1 MSLLHTAVSI
11 FTISNPIGNLPIYLS
26 FTDGNPRKD
35 RAIARSSATTF
46 LIALLLAAWLGDQLL
61 GFFGISQSAFQ
72 IAGGLIVVL
81 IGLSMLHSE
90 PSKVHHDPQ
99 SVDRDQNSSVKGIV
113 PLGIPL
119 LAGPGT
125 LTVVIADPAAS
136 SINGKIAISLVVV
149 LLTVLIYMIFNA
161 AEALSS
167 AISTSALQVLT
178 KIMGLLLTAIAVQ
191 MLITGLSSAFP
202 MPDSECW
209 RIKLTTSFKALDTE
223 SHSQVTVQRYAVSP
237 NIDPADSQ
245 ELPVSCLPGGTFP
258 KARFLA
264 TSSSMAWTMADPA

>member
-61 GFFGISQSAFQ
+61 DFFGISQSAFQ

-90 PSKVHHDPQ
+90 PSKVQHDPQ

-113 PLGIPL
+113 PLRIPL

-125 LTVVIADPAAS
+125 LTVVIADPATS

-202 MPDSECW
+202 SL
-209 RIKLTTSFKALDTE
+209 IQS
-223 SHSQVTVQRYAVSP
+223 V
-237 NIDPADSQ
+237 
-245 ELPVSCLPGGTFP
+245 G
-258 KARFLA
+258 
-264 TSSSMAWTMADPA
+264 TSS